1 MSSRQLSPRI
11 SVTQSWQTALYDQ
24 YRSFIHT
31 SVVAAGLVLIVNTF
45 RKVIGKNVE
54 KQKCR
59 IDIFSFFCGQ
69 GKNVEL
75 EKILQFDIFVVKF
88 EKGKN
93 VELYILKGK
102 NVELKF

>member
-1 MSSRQLSPRI
+1 MSNS
-11 SVTQSWQTALYDQ
+11 
-24 YRSFIHT
+24 
-31 SVVAAGLVLIVNTF
+31 
-45 RKVIGKNVE
+45 KNVE
-54 KQKCR
+54 ST
-59 IDIFSFFCGQ
+59 FFPFFCGQ